1 MSLLSSTAVT
11 SWLHATWLQLSQN
24 NSIILVPSAHTHDES
39 CYECKTWQ
47 LQGRMMNIYQGN
59 SNQNCSS
66 RMKIFSIMS
75 HSEIYENFSNPLILK
90 TADITEWWMLM
101 CGMFPCLGETSS
113 WMVNVEPYTHF
124 SHCVVTLFST
134 SDILVFILWWRE
146 LWTHQL
152 LLIRKCVV
160 QSHCKST
167 KWSIFHSLRPRPHNS
182 DFCMPQQTSSSQPW
196 EAKLSNVQDPM
207 NAATYSI
214 TRSNI
219 SYSTHSNC
227 YKVNKAT
234 SELLH

>member
-1 MSLLSSTAVT
+1 
-11 SWLHATWLQLSQN
+11 
-24 NSIILVPSAHTHDES
+24 
-39 CYECKTWQ
+39 
-47 LQGRMMNIYQGN
+47 MMN
-59 SNQNCSS
+59 
-66 RMKIFSIMS
+66 
-75 HSEIYENFSNPLILK
+75 
-90 TADITEWWMLM
+90 
-101 CGMFPCLGETSS
+101 
-113 WMVNVEPYTHF
+113 VNVWNVSLFRRNKQLNGKCWTIHTFFPLCCNIVQHF
-124 SHCVVTLFST
+124 RHTCLHSMMTRTMDTL
-134 SDILVFILWWRE
+134 
-146 LWTHQL
+146 QL

-219 SYSTHSNC
+219 SYSTHSSC
-227 YKVNKAT
+227 CKVNKAT